1 METINS
7 LFATAVEQFGGRIAL
22 MEPGTAT
29 DMSTFT
35 YSEVQ
40 QKVQYFA
47 GYLQEIALQ
56 KGERVLIWSASR
68 IDWMVAFL
76 SVLQIG
82 GVVVPLD
89 INSREDFIRHI
100 AQTTEAK
107 YLIAPQQ
114 RLATLK
120 SPPVPQIDLDVLPG
134 GLRCDQIASYR
145 R

>member
-1 METINS
+1 
-7 LFATAVEQFGGRIAL
+7 
-22 MEPGTAT
+22 
-29 DMSTFT
+29 
-35 YSEVQ
+35 
-40 QKVQYFA
+40 
-47 GYLQEIALQ
+47 
-56 KGERVLIWSASR
+56 
-68 IDWMVAFL
+68 MVAFL